1 VIDDREEVWDEVSR
15 PALIKVEAFV
25 TFNAN
30 GTPKPIRTD
39 RDPRGAEVPRPDPS
53 LMDVLRVLKHVHLDW
68 VQGTFAS
75 CADAWQAFRQSVL
88 DGVHLVFSGGLIQN
102 AHNHEKEALWRRAEK
117 HGAKCYILWHSDEP
131 ITHVVSGRN
140 SKTVGRALENGLHA
154 VNDQWLIDSTNRW
167 QRQQEDV
174 YAVQPTAISTMA
186 DRLPP
191 VRATPSL
198 QKRKKAIRHV
208 NRHLIPPDVGPKER
222 IEALFNFAAGSIHR
236 SRLKEILSKF
246 NEVGDIDD
254 EWLVQMQEIFE
265 EDILTT
271 VVRAAYPEYVDTDAV
286 DDREDE

>member
-1 VIDDREEVWDEVSR
+1 MID
-15 PALIKVEAFV
+15 A
-25 TFNAN
+25 
-30 GTPKPIRTD
+30 
-39 RDPRGAEVPRPDPS
+39 PR
-53 LMDVLRVLKHVHLDW
+53 M
-68 VQGTFAS
+68 
-75 CADAWQAFRQSVL
+75 QAFRQSVL

-117 HGAKCYILWHSDEP
+117 HGQFAPAVHLTSSPPRRPTAACPYPYTMPIPMLGAKCYILWHSDEP

-198 QKRKKAIRHV
+198 QKRKKAIRCALARDRLPSSDSHG
-208 NRHLIPPDVGPKER
+208 RGGTHL
-222 IEALFNFAAGSIHR
+222 L
-236 SRLKEILSKF
+236 
-246 NEVGDIDD
+246 
-254 EWLVQMQEIFE
+254 
-265 EDILTT
+265 
-271 VVRAAYPEYVDTDAV
+271 
-286 DDREDE
+286 